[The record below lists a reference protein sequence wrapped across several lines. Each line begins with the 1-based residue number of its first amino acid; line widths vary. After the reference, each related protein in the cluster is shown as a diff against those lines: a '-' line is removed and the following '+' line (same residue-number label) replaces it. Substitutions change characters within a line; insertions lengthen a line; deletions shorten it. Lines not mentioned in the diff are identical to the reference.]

1 MNKALRLGLWKYW
14 LPVPRPI
21 WQGQVRRDALLAR
34 EHGLDFMSDDH
45 HRIRDF
51 VVTELPRIPRPL
63 SAATIAE
70 QLSMPVEKVTGIL
83 DDLEKHMTFLY
94 RNPQGEVVWAYPV
107 TVEKT
112 PHRVTF
118 NSGEQIYA
126 A

>member
-1 MNKALRLGLWKYW
+1 
-14 LPVPRPI
+14 
-21 WQGQVRRDALLAR
+21 
-34 EHGLDFMSDDH
+34 MSDDH